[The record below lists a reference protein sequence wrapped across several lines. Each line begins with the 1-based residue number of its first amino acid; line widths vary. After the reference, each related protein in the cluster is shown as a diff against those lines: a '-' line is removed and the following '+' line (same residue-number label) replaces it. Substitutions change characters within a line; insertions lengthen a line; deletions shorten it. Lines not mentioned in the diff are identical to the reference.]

1 MLLTCGVQLL
11 TSAVVLKAQH
21 HNHMLKLFL
30 VIYSGLYF
38 DNQLGACSVEWS
50 TKRMTL

>member
-1 MLLTCGVQLL
+1 MLLSCGVQLL
-11 TSAVVLKAQH
+11 SSAVVLKAH
-21 HNHMLKLFL
+21 HHSHVLKLYRL
-30 VIYSGLYF
+30 LCSSLYF